1 MTVDTAP
8 QDQGSERS
16 LLFDSSA
23 ELLDG
28 WLVHASA
35 IRHGLHTWLLP
46 GQALMTGSDA
56 EKMGELSFAHG
67 VPLEGQL
74 SMATLVQDK
83 RIRRA
88 MLEEQNIPIPKG
100 ATFSIG
106 RGFRDARRYASR
118 IGYPVV
124 VKPMVG
130 DNTIET
136 LANIASFEDLREAIR
151 FLKIAPPFRPHH
163 IASSYAFTA
172 IQAPREDGSKATRDS
187 YRYLI
192 EKELSGRYIRT
203 LSVHGELVSAVHS
216 PHGAWS
222 QVADGKD
229 LLGSLDHSFEALIRR
244 VCETFSGLSV
254 VAVDFVVSQDPT
266 LPLNQQ
272 DVAVVEV
279 SERPWLQLQ
288 RTQTPNRVYEL
299 ADAILAGSA
308 EHHGIKLKSISA
320 GPVAR
325 SVRWEGV
332 PHETEFLNAIKAA
345 ADRLGVTGWAAM
357 EDRIGG
363 VACGHLE
370 GSPEAIALMGELAV
384 AGELDPAEAAM
395 SMESSDAQKEPYRQ
409 FTINSVE

>member
-1 MTVDTAP
+1 MTVDSVS
-8 QDQGSERS
+8 QDQAEERS
-16 LLFDSSA
+16 LLFDCSA

-46 GQALMTGSDA
+46 GQALMTGSDS
-56 EKMGELSFAHG
+56 ESMGELSFAHG

-88 MLEEQNIPIPKG
+88 MLEEQDIPIPKG

-106 RGFRDARRYASR
+106 RGSRDARRYASR

-136 LANIASFEDLREAIR
+136 LSNIASLEDLRAAMR
-151 FLKIAPPFRPHH
+151 YLKVAPPFRPDH

-172 IQAPREDGSKATRDS
+172 IQTPREDGSAETRES

-203 LSVHGELVSAVHS
+203 LTVHDELVSAVHA

-222 QVADGKD
+222 QIADGQD
-229 LLGSLDHSFEALIRR
+229 LLGTLHHSFEALISR
-244 VCETFSGLSV
+244 VCHTFSGLSV
-254 VAVDFVVSQDPT
+254 VAVDVVVSEDPS
-266 LPLNQQ
+266 LPLDQQ
-272 DVAVVEV
+272 NVAVVEV

-288 RTQTPNRVYEL
+288 RTHTPNRVYDL
-299 ADAILAGSA
+299 GDTILVGSA
-308 EHHGIKLKSISA
+308 DLHGIKLHPLSA
-320 GPVAR
+320 EPVAR
-325 SVRWEGV
+325 SLRWEGV
-332 PHETEFLNAIKAA
+332 PDETTFLNAVKTV

-357 EDRIGG
+357 KDRVGG

-370 GSPEAIALMGELAV
+370 GRPEAIALLGELAI
-384 AGELDPAEAAM
+384 AGELEAEAVM
-395 SMESSDAQKEPYRQ
+395 
-409 FTINSVE
+409 SVESERRGVKEYEVFEVG